1 VQEVLG
7 CRCVELE
14 YVTIA
19 LSRSL
24 SLDRSL
30 SIALSLARALP
41 RRGARSLLFY
51 LHCAENVQEKCPIC
65 KNQMQ
70 DLCTCPRSHT
80 SQASRSVAC
89 VSRAM
94 RVASDL
100 RARHRPRLH
109 GQPERRLPA
118 CVGSMQPCLVR
129 GGACAF
135 ITQVLS
141 LFSPS
146 PLARSI
152 SIVRYRAA
160 TSTAF
165 RYAIVCGGSRSAAH
179 RRSSLTRSL
188 P

>member
-1 VQEVLG
+1 MQEVLG

-14 YVTIA
+14 YVT
-19 LSRSL
+19 
-24 SLDRSL
+24 
-30 SIALSLARALP
+30 IALSLARALP

-152 SIVRYRAA
+152 STIVRYRAA